1 MYYLRLIVN
10 GISILILWRFRK
22 LAEIEEENGKL
33 SRRFDELQ
41 EAFAVTKAD
50 AKLLSETVSKL
61 ETEKAETT
69 AKLICVQ
76 SENDRMKQELIQLKV
91 VFEIANL
98 KSIICNGYHY
108 VYSTIDSIIAFIFR
122 QKQMK
127 VINNNVINCKT
138 WKNN

>member
-1 MYYLRLIVN
+1 MLIT
-10 GISILILWRFRK
+10 WRFRK
-22 LAEIEEENGKL
+22 LDEIEEENGKL

-41 EAFAVTKAD
+41 EAFAVTKTD

-91 VFEIANL
+91 IFEIANL
-98 KSIICNGYHY
+98 KSIICNEMVDYHY

>member
-1 MYYLRLIVN
+1 M
-10 GISILILWRFRK
+10 
-22 LAEIEEENGKL
+22 
-33 SRRFDELQ
+33 
-41 EAFAVTKAD
+41 
-50 AKLLSETVSKL
+50 SKL

-91 VFEIANL
+91 IFEIANL
-98 KSIICNGYHY
+98 KSIICNEMVDYHY
-108 VYSTIDSIIAFIFR
+108 VYSTIDSIIVFIFR